1 MKQNEEIMGGLMA
14 QGQGPEMTED
24 EESEG
29 SSKEIEVDSDLV
41 YRLAVK
47 LLDSPEG
54 AQNVSRT
61 LQGAKDLPTAIGKMA
76 GVLIAKIMDE
86 LESRD
91 MPVSSA
97 SVFGEKGSL
106 AKVLTAIYQAAAKSG
121 VEVSMEDTIIPAYEV
136 AEADLE
142 MMEQQY
148 GG

>member
-1 MKQNEEIMGGLMA
+1 MEENEEIMGGLMA
-14 QGQGPEMTED
+14 RGQGPEMTEPD
-24 EESEG
+24 EG
-29 SSKEIEVDSDLV
+29 SNKEIEVDSDLV

-54 AQNVSRT
+54 AQNVART

-86 LESRD
+86 LENRD